1 VTANQSVRS
10 GRQAVLGAGG
20 IGGLVAAALAHQG
33 ADVTV
38 ILRPEALAAYPASLS
53 VTSPQGSWRVSVQ
66 RAAAVAQAYDVLWV
80 AVKAT
85 HLEDALGAVRDDQ
98 EIGAIV
104 PLLNGIDH
112 VATLRHR
119 FGHDR
124 VVPATI
130 AVESERISPGVIIQR
145 SPFARLSMSARGES
159 RLAPALET
167 LRQFGFT
174 CQFVSDEVT
183 LLWSKC
189 VFLAPLALATTAAR
203 LSIGEVLA
211 DAEWRGRL
219 DACVAEACR
228 VALEHGATVDAAQV
242 MAALRGLPPAMRS
255 SMQKDVAAGRAPEL
269 DAIAGPVLRGAAAYA
284 IDAPVTGELAAIVRE
299 MDQAK
304 SGRVTRSRVE

>member
-1 VTANQSVRS
+1 MTADQSVRR

-20 IGGLVAAALAHQG
+20 IGGLLAAGLAHQG
-33 ADVTV
+33 ADVTL
-38 ILRPEALAAYPASLS
+38 ILRPEALAAYPPRLS
-53 VTSPQGSWRVSVQ
+53 VSSPHGSWRVSVQ
-66 RAAAVAQAYDVLWV
+66 RAVAVAQAYDVLWV

-85 HLEDALGAVRDDQ
+85 QLDDALGAVRDDR
-98 EIGAIV
+98 EIGTVV

-112 VATLRHR
+112 VATLRQR

-130 AVESERISPGVIIQR
+130 AVESERVSPGVIIQR
-145 SPFARLSMSARGES
+145 SPFARLSASARGES

-167 LRQFGFT
+167 LRQFGFS
-174 CQFVSDEVT
+174 CQIVSDEVT

-203 LSIGEVLA
+203 LSIGEVIA

-219 DACVAEACR
+219 DACVVEACS
-228 VALEHGATVDAAQV
+228 VALEHGAAVDAAQV
-242 MAALRGLPPAMRS
+242 MAGHRALPPSMRS

-269 DAIAGPVLRGAAAYA
+269 DAIAGPILRGAAAYA
-284 IDAPVTGELAAIVRE
+284 IDARITGELASIVRE
-299 MDQAK
+299 MDQVK
-304 SGRVTRSRVE
+304 TGRSTRSRFE

>member
-85 HLEDALGAVRDDQ
+85 QLEDALRAVRDDQ

-112 VATLRHR
+112 VATLRQR

-145 SPFARLSMSARGES
+145 SPFARLSASARGES
-159 RLAPALET
+159 WLAPALET

-174 CQFVSDEVT
+174 CQLVSDEVT

-203 LSIGEVLA
+203 LSIGEVIA

-219 DACVAEACR
+219 DACVGEACS

-242 MAALRGLPPAMRS
+242 MAALRGLPPSMRS

-269 DAIAGPVLRGAAAYA
+269 DAIAGPILRGAAAYA
-284 IDAPVTGELAAIVRE
+284 IDAPITGELAAIVRE

-304 SGRVTRSRVE
+304 GGRVTRSRFV

>member
-1 VTANQSVRS
+1 VTAHQSVRS

-20 IGGLVAAALAHQG
+20 IGGLVAAGLAHQG

-66 RAAAVAQAYDVLWV
+66 RAAAVAQPYDVLWV
-80 AVKAT
+80 AAKAT
-85 HLEDALGAVRDDQ
+85 HLDDALGALRDDQ

-112 VATLRHR
+112 VATLRQR

-145 SPFARLSMSARGES
+145 SPFARLSASARGES

-183 LLWSKC
+183 LLWSKL
-189 VFLAPLALATTAAR
+189 VFLAPLALSTTAAR
-203 LSIGEVLA
+203 MGIGDVIA
-211 DAEWRGRL
+211 DADWRGRL
-219 DACVAEACR
+219 DGCVLEACS
-228 VALEHGATVDAAQV
+228 VAIAYGAVVDAAQI
-242 MAALRGLPPAMRS
+242 MKAHRGLPPSMRS
-255 SMQKDVAAGRAPEL
+255 SMQKDIAAGRAPEL
-269 DAIAGPVLRGAAAYA
+269 DAIAGPILRGAVAHGLK
-284 IDAPVTGELAAIVRE
+284 APVTGDLAAIVRE
-299 MDQAK
+299 MAQ
-304 SGRVTRSRVE
+304 G

>member
-1 VTANQSVRS
+1 MTADQSLRS
-10 GRQAVLGAGG
+10 GPQAVLGAGG
-20 IGGLVAAALAHQG
+20 VGGLLAAALAHQG
-33 ADVTV
+33 ADVTL
-38 ILRPEALAAYPASLS
+38 ILRPETLAAYPPRLS
-53 VTSPQGSWRVSVQ
+53 VSSPHGSWRVSVQ

-80 AVKAT
+80 TVKAT
-85 HLEDALGAVRDDQ
+85 QLDDALRAVRDDR
-98 EIGAIV
+98 EIGAVV

-112 VATLRHR
+112 VATLRQR

-130 AVESERISPGVIIQR
+130 AVESERVSPGVIIQR
-145 SPFARLSMSARGES
+145 SPFARLSASARGES

-174 CQFVSDEVT
+174 CQLVSDEVT

-203 LSIGEVLA
+203 LSIGEVIA

-219 DACVAEACR
+219 DACVVEACS
-228 VALEHGATVDAAQV
+228 VALEHGAAVDAAQV
-242 MAALRGLPPAMRS
+242 MAGHRALPPSMRS

-269 DAIAGPVLRGAAAYA
+269 DAIAGPILRGAAAYA
-284 IDAPVTGELAAIVRE
+284 IDAPITGELAAIVRE

-304 SGRVTRSRVE
+304 TGRSTRSRFE